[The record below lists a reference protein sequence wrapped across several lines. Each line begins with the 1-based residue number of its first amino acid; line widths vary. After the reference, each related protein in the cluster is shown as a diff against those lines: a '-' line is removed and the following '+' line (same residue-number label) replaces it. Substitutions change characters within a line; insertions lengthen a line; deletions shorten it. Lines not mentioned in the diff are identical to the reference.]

1 MLTLLFATIHFTQDV
16 IHQAE
21 GANRYPIP
29 VVIIAVSLYGTCMLS
44 NRISGYVIMLF
55 GGLIGIAT
63 LIIHSKGIVVNKSGG
78 FFFIWTLLALSA
90 TGWFT
95 ATLSARGIW
104 TTLRSGRRTL
114 RAGDAT
120 QDVRRKDGADV
131 VLYSNDAAC
140 LTARGS

>member
-44 NRISGYVIMLF
+44 NRISGYVMLF

-63 LIIHSKGIVVNKSGG
+63 LIIRSKGIVVNKSGG
-78 FFFIWTLLALSA
+78 FFFIWRLLALSA